1 MIKIKMLL
9 TGILLAGCA
18 SIKAQSDTK
27 RFRKAFKENIEE
39 LLAVYNFRGAS
50 FVCNYREDA
59 AYEQVVFQFLQH
71 WDSAAQKP
79 ALLFY
84 SKTRDSLFIWMFE
97 QGNMHAHAQVITDD
111 SLIRLER
118 ELRESLR
125 VENTRGLSEEEKTR
139 GTNLALKEGKKKS
152 WEPATA
158 ALTRVLLPM
167 ELRPYLSGKGHLFVL
182 PELNIGQIPFWV
194 LQPFG
199 NGSFLVDSMSFSL
212 VPHVCKFEEFA
223 QHNDSLGYFRALKFN
238 KPLVVG
244 NPKYDPGLN
253 LSDLPGART
262 EAIAV
267 ADILHC
273 EALTGNE
280 ALLSVVKSKFRHAD
294 LIYLATH
301 ASCSM
306 EDILRKSWIAFTP
319 DGDYNRGLLTLY
331 DVQRMMINCRL
342 AVLSACQTGY
352 GQVLE
357 GGFVGL
363 GRAFFKAGVDF
374 TVVSLWSVND
384 EATSYLMS
392 HFMQHTLG
400 PSAYQPAQPLR
411 RAILETK
418 TMYPH
423 PALWA
428 PFVLFGFTY

>member
-1 MIKIKMLL
+1 MIKNLL
-9 TGILLAGCA
+9 LQSALFLAGLNTLA
-18 SIKAQSDTK
+18 AQSDTQ
-27 RFRKAFKENIEE
+27 RFRKAFQENIEE
-39 LLAVYNFRGAS
+39 LLAVYNFRGVN

-97 QGNMHAHAQVITDD
+97 RGNMHAHAQAITDD
-111 SLIRLER
+111 SLIHLER
-118 ELRESLR
+118 KLRESLR

-223 QHNDSLGYFRALKFN
+223 QQNDSLGYFRALKFN

-244 NPKYDPGLN
+244 NPKYDQGLN
-253 LSDLPGART
+253 LSDLPGASA
-262 EAIAV
+262 EAMEVAAILNCQALVGNDAAV
-267 ADILHC
+267 SA
-273 EALTGNE
+273 
-280 ALLSVVKSKFRHAD
+280 VKSKFRNAD

-319 DGDYNRGLLTLY
+319 DGDYNHGLLTLY
-331 DVQRMMINCRL
+331 EVQRMMINCRL

-374 TVVSLWSVND
+374 TVMSLWSVND
-384 EATSYLMS
+384 EATRFLMTR
-392 HFMQHTLG
+392 FMQQTLK
-400 PSAYQPAQPLR
+400 PCAYQPAQPLR

-418 TMYPH
+418 ARYPH